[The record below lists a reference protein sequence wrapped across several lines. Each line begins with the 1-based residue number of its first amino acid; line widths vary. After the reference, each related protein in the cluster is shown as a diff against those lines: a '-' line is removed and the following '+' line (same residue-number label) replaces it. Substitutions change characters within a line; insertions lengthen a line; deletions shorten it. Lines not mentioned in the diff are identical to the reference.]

1 MKKRSYNILLIL
13 VLIYT
18 IVHRFLICKYLL
30 KFNECLT
37 SVFCLILLLVTYKL
51 LGYRKTINNDNN
63 KKIIKNVVIKL
74 LLFFL
79 FYYVIGFITG
89 FLKNSYS
96 TNIIDIIKNS
106 IFILVIYI
114 CIELFRYMFISSNK
128 DDKKYISLLTIV
140 LIIFDTNLLIRFNT
154 FNNIETIFS
163 FITLSFLPTILNN
176 VVLSYLTYTSNNFKA
191 SMIYRLV
198 MELYIYIVPV
208 VPDINDHINSLLLLL
223 LPFSIL
229 ISTSKVFVIKE
240 EKPKK
245 VKKSDYIFLGII
257 FILVLLIFGI
267 GPFKMIGIETA
278 SMSPNYNIGDAVIIN
293 KYVDKNNLKE
303 NDVIAYYD
311 ENNKIIVH
319 RIVKVNSDKTYITK
333 GDMNNTSDNKYVK
346 PDKVYGKVIFR
357 IPYIAY
363 PAVKLKGK

>member
-13 VLIYT
+13 VLLYT
-18 IVHRFLICKYLL
+18 IIHRFLICKYLL

-37 SVFCLILLLVTYKL
+37 SVFCLILLFLGYKL
-51 LGYRKTINNDNN
+51 LGYRKTINNDTN

-79 FYYVIGFITG
+79 IYYLIGFITG

-96 TNIIDIIKNS
+96 INIIDIFKNS

-114 CIELFRYMFISSNK
+114 CIELFRYMFISADK
-128 DDKKYISLLTIV
+128 DNKKYITLLTIV
-140 LIIFDTNLLIRFNT
+140 LIIFDTNLLIRFDS
-154 FNNIETIFS
+154 FNNIETIFN
-163 FITLSFLPTILNN
+163 FITLSFLPTVLNN
-176 VVLSYLTYTSNNFKA
+176 IALSYLTYTSNNFKA
-191 SMIYRLV
+191 SMIFRLV
-198 MELYIYIVPV
+198 TELYIYIVPF
-208 VPDINDHINSLLLLL
+208 VPDINDHINSLLLLI
-223 LPFSIL
+223 LPFSML
-229 ISTSKVFVIKE
+229 ISTSKVLVVKE
-240 EKPKK
+240 EKNRK
-245 VKKSDYIFLGII
+245 VKKSDYVFLGII
-257 FILVLLIFGI
+257 LILVLLIFGI

-278 SMSPNYNIGDAVIIN
+278 SMSPNYNVGDAVIIN
-293 KYVDKNNLKE
+293 KYVDKENLKE

-311 ENNKIIVH
+311 DNDRIIIH
-319 RIVKVNSDKTYITK
+319 RIIKVNSDKTYITK

-346 PDKVYGKVIFR
+346 PNKVYGKVILR